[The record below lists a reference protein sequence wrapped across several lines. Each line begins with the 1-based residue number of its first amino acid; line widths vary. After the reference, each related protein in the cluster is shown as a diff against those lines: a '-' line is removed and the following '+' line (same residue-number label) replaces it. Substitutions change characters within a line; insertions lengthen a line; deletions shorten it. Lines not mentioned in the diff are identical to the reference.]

1 MQYRINTFENA
12 LDLLDTAVF
21 LLNAK
26 GVLYYSNAA
35 GKKLLEKRDG
45 LTEVSSCL
53 VAVDRHAQTRF
64 VKLMRSALVAM
75 GAHGSAA
82 LPRQHSP
89 RPLIARVMPVAQK
102 SDFLVSEEK
111 ASAIV
116 FVTDPDW
123 LAGDAISEVMDTYG
137 LTPSEKRL
145 LNELLAGQIPAGSGR
160 YFEDQTCNIPQ
171 QAGSDHGE
179 NQYPQAG
186 RALAADASEQ
196 RSRGRLGGYFR
207 VRSAEAACSHGESK
221 IAHSAEE
228 AR

>member
-75 GAHGSAA
+75 GAHGSVA

-145 LNELLAGQIPAGSGR
+145 LNELLAGRSQQEAADILKIKHVTSRNRLARIMAKTNTHRQGELLQLMLRSSVPAGAWAV
-160 YFEDQTCNIPQ
+160 TP
-171 QAGSDHGE
+171 GS
-179 NQYPQAG
+179 
-186 RALAADASEQ
+186 Q
-196 RSRGRLGGYFR
+196 RGSRLQPR
-207 VRSAEAACSHGESK
+207 
-221 IAHSAEE
+221 
-228 AR
+228 